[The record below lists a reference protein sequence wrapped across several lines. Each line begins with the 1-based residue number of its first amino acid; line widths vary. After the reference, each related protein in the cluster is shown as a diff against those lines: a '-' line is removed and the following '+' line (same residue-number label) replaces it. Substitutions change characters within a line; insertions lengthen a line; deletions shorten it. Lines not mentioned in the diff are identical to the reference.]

1 MWPEPTRYPKHGPH
15 EAQARPAPAPAA
27 ALGWAS
33 FGRKS
38 TLGRACHRAPLIW
51 PEPTRYPKHG
61 PHEAQARPAPAVAA
75 VGVECLGFRS

>member
-1 MWPEPTRYPKHGPH
+1 LMWPEPTRYPKHGPH
-15 EAQARPAPAPAA
+15 EAQARPAA

-33 FGRKS
+33 FGHKS
-38 TLGRACHRAPLIW
+38 TLGRACHRAPLMW